1 MQRMAT
7 DAVVVGGGAIGVACA
22 HYLAEEGL
30 RVTLVERSELGGGCS
45 FANAGLICP
54 GHSQALPGPGVLGE
68 GLRALIRRDGPF
80 TIRPRAGLGV
90 VRWLLRFLR
99 SSDAGTYRRSTA
111 ALVGLS
117 RLSLELYRDL
127 VDRGQVE
134 LDLRR
139 GPLITAFVSEDW
151 RRVAEAEQE
160 ELDHLGFSSRILG
173 LDELL
178 GLEPALGPANRGALV
193 IEDQAWGDCLA
204 YVRSLAA
211 GLPSR
216 GVTILEH
223 TRVHRLLAKG
233 GRTRGVLAGDP
244 AEPIPADLVVI
255 AAGAW
260 SPSLSAQL
268 GLRLPIQP
276 ATGYSSTMPTWDGAP
291 SLPVI
296 VHESR
301 VVILPLGD
309 RVRFAGTLELAGF
322 RREPD
327 PVRYR
332 AVVRSGSQALRRPP
346 PTEGEPWF
354 GYRPL
359 LPDDLPAI
367 GWAPGLQGVL
377 VATGHGTLG
386 FTQSPA
392 TGMLI
397 ADLAAGRRPSIPM
410 EPFRPGRF

>member
-1 MQRMAT
+1 MQRVAT

-22 HYLAEEGL
+22 HYLADEGL
-30 RVTLVERSELGGGCS
+30 RVTLVERSEMGSGCS

-54 GHSQALPGPGVLGE
+54 GHSQALPGPGVLSE
-68 GLRALIRRDGPF
+68 GLRALTRRDGPF
-80 TIRPRAGLGV
+80 TIRPGAGPGV

-111 ALVGLS
+111 TLVGLS
-117 RLSLELYRDL
+117 RLSLELFQDL
-127 VDRGQVE
+127 DARGRIE
-134 LDLRR
+134 LGLRR
-139 GPLITAFVSEDW
+139 GPLVTAFVSDGW
-151 RRVAEAEQE
+151 RREAEAQKE
-160 ELDHLGFSSRILG
+160 ELDDLGFASRILG
-173 LDELL
+173 RDELL
-178 GLEPALGPANRGALV
+178 ELEPALGPSNRGALV
-193 IEDQAWGDCLA
+193 IDDQASGDCFA
-204 YVRSLAA
+204 YVSSLAA
-211 GLPSR
+211 ALASK
-216 GVTILEH
+216 GVRILEH
-223 TRVHRLLAKG
+223 TGVHRVLVKD
-233 GRTRGVLAGDP
+233 GRAAGVLAGEP
-244 AEPIPADLVVI
+244 AERIPADLVVL

-260 SPSLSAQL
+260 SPSLSAPL

-276 ATGYSSTMPTWDGAP
+276 ATGYSSTMATWDGAP
-291 SLPVI
+291 RLPVL
-296 VHESR
+296 VQETR

-322 RREPD
+322 RGALD

-332 AVVRSGSQALRRPP
+332 AVVRSGSEALREPP

-367 GWAPGLQGVL
+367 GWAPGVEGVL

-392 TGMLI
+392 TGKLI
-397 ADLAAGRRPSIPM
+397 AELATGKPPSVPTQ
-410 EPFRPGRF
+410 PFRPDRF

>member
-1 MQRMAT
+1 MAT

-22 HYLAEEGL
+22 HYLAAEGL
-30 RVTLVERSELGGGCS
+30 RVTLVERAELGRGCS

-54 GHSQALPGPGVLGE
+54 GHSQALPGPGVVSE
-68 GLRALIRRDGPF
+68 GLRALTRKDGPF
-80 TIRPRAGLGV
+80 AIRPGAGPGV

-111 ALVGLS
+111 TLVGLS

-127 VDRGQVE
+127 EGRGQIE
-134 LDLRR
+134 LGLRR
-139 GPLITAFVSEDW
+139 GPLITAFVSEGW
-151 RRVAEAEQE
+151 RREAEVDKE
-160 ELDHLGFSSRILG
+160 ELDHLGFASRIVG
-173 LDELL
+173 RDELL
-178 GLEPALGPANRGALV
+178 GLEPALAPSNRGALL
-193 IEDQAWGDCLA
+193 IEDQAWGDCFA

-211 GLPSR
+211 GLASS
-216 GVTILEH
+216 GVAILEH
-223 TRVHRLLAKG
+223 TRVHRLLVEH
-233 GRTRGVLAGDP
+233 GRAAGVLAGDP
-244 AEPIPADLVVI
+244 AEWIAADLVVL

-260 SPSLSAQL
+260 SPSLSGPL

-276 ATGYSSTMPTWDGAP
+276 ATGYSSTMATWDAAP
-291 SLPVI
+291 RLPVL
-296 VHESR
+296 VQEAR

-322 RREPD
+322 RRGPD

-332 AVVRSGSQALRRPP
+332 AVVRSGSAALAEPP

-367 GWAPGLQGVL
+367 GWAPGIEGVL

-392 TGMLI
+392 TGKLI
-397 ADLAAGRRPSIPM
+397 AELATGRPPSVPTD
-410 EPFRPGRF
+410 PFRPDRF

>member
-1 MQRMAT
+1 MQRVAT

-80 TIRPRAGLGV
+80 TIRPRAGVGV

-139 GPLITAFVSEDW
+139 GPLITAFVSEGW

-211 GLPSR
+211 ALR
-216 GVTILEH
+216 
-223 TRVHRLLAKG
+223 
-233 GRTRGVLAGDP
+233 
-244 AEPIPADLVVI
+244 
-255 AAGAW
+255 
-260 SPSLSAQL
+260 
-268 GLRLPIQP
+268 LRLPIQP
-276 ATGYSSTMPTWDGAP
+276 ATGYSSTMATWDGAP

-296 VHESR
+296 VQEKR

-397 ADLAAGRRPSIPM
+397 ADLAAGRPPSIPM